1 MWDISGLVIY
11 YQIYV
16 IDILMLYGCSILI
29 FLYQDVIERVVS
41 VARNTADDL
50 IRSEGL
56 EVTVAEDPDLQ
67 LPFLL
72 PEDGYSCD
80 GIENIPQGESRS
92 QPPLS
97 YQ

>member
-1 MWDISGLVIY
+1 M
-11 YQIYV
+11 
-16 IDILMLYGCSILI
+16 
-29 FLYQDVIERVVS
+29 IERVVS

-50 IRSEGL
+50 IRSEGR

-80 GIENIPQGESRS
+80 IIENIPQGRTS
-92 QPPLS
+92 S
-97 YQ
+97 YVSHILC